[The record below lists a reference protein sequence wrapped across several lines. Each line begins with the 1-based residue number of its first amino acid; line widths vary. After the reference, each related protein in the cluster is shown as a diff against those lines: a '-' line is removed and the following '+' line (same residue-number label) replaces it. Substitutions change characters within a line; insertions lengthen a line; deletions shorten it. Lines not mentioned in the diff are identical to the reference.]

1 METSGSQE
9 LRTWCVFERE
19 ARTVVSDKIW
29 RNYFLKKTCILLLI
43 LFFSILFFLVGPRLH
58 TGLNNHF
65 SDFKYSR
72 FNRYHNLLFLLNFI
86 YCRLCL
92 VFIATTQAFFY
103 LGTAGVTLRCSV
115 QASHCG
121 GSSCCGAQAQ
131 WCMGF
136 SSCGFMGSRSQAQ

>member
-1 METSGSQE
+1 MYETAKKTLMYRTVLWT
-9 LRTWCVFERE
+9 LRERE
-19 ARTVVSDKIW
+19 RVGRFGRMALKHFILSCWAKIA
-29 RNYFLKKTCILLLI
+29 Y
-43 LFFSILFFLVGPRLH
+43 

-86 YCRLCL
+86 YCCLCL

-103 LGTAGVTLRCSV
+103 LGTAGVTLHCSV

-121 GSSCCGAQAQ
+121 GFSCCGAQAQ

-136 SSCGFMGSRSQAQ
+136 SSCGSWALDHRLSSCGAQAELLCM